1 MEDTVFQMSSGDGE
15 SHQERL
21 YFLLAQL
28 QGMATQL
35 PTRFQQ
41 RIPYELLSELAASL
55 AQGHILDIVRTLTEL
70 QQATEKRLF
79 QERLQDINKQNLEKQ
94 EMVARKAG
102 SAELAAKEAQNKAER
117 QQGDMRLVTQLDQK
131 VSEQQVTLE
140 RAGVPGFYVTNNS
153 TEIQVQMYLLEFIVR
168 IGNKEYV

>member
-1 MEDTVFQMSSGDGE
+1 MSSGDGE

-70 QQATEKRLF
+70 QQATEKGLF

-94 EMVARKAG
+94 ELVARKAG
-102 SAELAAKEAQNKAER
+102 PVELTAKETHNK
-117 QQGDMRLVTQLDQK
+117 V
-131 VSEQQVTLE
+131 EQPAKKKPRTIFV
-140 RAGVPGFYVTNNS
+140 RKP
-153 TEIQVQMYLLEFIVR
+153 EIFI
-168 IGNKEYV
+168 